1 MSVSPKDIKHVANLA
16 RLDITQTE
24 IENHTLTLSRIL
36 DLVDQMQDIDTDGVE
51 PMSHPKDAGLRM
63 RADKVTE
70 TNQRE
75 AFQQIAPDV
84 EQGLYLVPKVLD

>member
-1 MSVSPKDIKHVANLA
+1 MSVTPKEIKHVANLA
-16 RLDITQTE
+16 RLYITSAE
-24 IENHTLTLSRIL
+24 IENHTTTLSRIL

-51 PMSHPKDAGLRM
+51 PMSHPKDARLRM

-75 AFQQIAPDV
+75 EFQQIAPEV
-84 EQGLYLVPKVLD
+84 EHGLYLVPKVLD